1 MCTTKSL
8 CILQD
13 RVARVQHWQ
22 RENFETLEIEAG
34 GEAAEK
40 QMQILWRSLDY
51 DQSSEGLYLNYLLV
65 AQKYSPDGSLA
76 RLTADGASK
85 LRHHSLQAPKYGAG
99 QYSKPNS
106 MERDNMRSGH
116 TDNLYGHPAISL
128 SLFCST
134 SPSPPPLAAQSLPAN
149 HSSSLGVPI
158 SHNRRAD
165 VYASPPD
172 TSGSR
177 KALFLPSLSPNPPLE
192 LAVLRSGSDHPV
204 GTKNI
209 RTNTYSPS
217 RMFPCSLSSCSLP
230 PNSQCEN
237 TSVQEATCEHMT
249 CSSPNA
255 PAVVLAPTSLRSI
268 RLHCTELCSG
278 MNAGSIP
285 LQFVATST
293 TLIRFALQHVPLP
306 APCSRPNMRRE
317 QPAIRES
324 LCLGT
329 RHVPWRDSIPHI
341 SSLSVS
347 SDVAYSDPQVPLHYL
362 VSLPLHG
369 PAHHHN
375 FSLHLAVCFC
385 FLSYRWSFL
394 RR

>member
-1 MCTTKSL
+1 MARSQQSRQGHVCRGHSESAEVPPSFVKKRAFDSAAANKTHQSNKKLAAAGPYINLRIESTRKDKVNSLTERESNGKYTLSLVSQPISYDGGEEIYVPIDKMPEGIQKLPKMHCTASSRIVGKVSAQSEYCTEYQARELLSAEQYSMCTTNSL

-165 VYASPPD
+165 VYASPP
-172 TSGSR
+172 
-177 KALFLPSLSPNPPLE
+177 
-192 LAVLRSGSDHPV
+192 
-204 GTKNI
+204 
-209 RTNTYSPS
+209 
-217 RMFPCSLSSCSLP
+217 
-230 PNSQCEN
+230 
-237 TSVQEATCEHMT
+237 
-249 CSSPNA
+249 
-255 PAVVLAPTSLRSI
+255 
-268 RLHCTELCSG
+268 
-278 MNAGSIP
+278 AG
-285 LQFVATST
+285 
-293 TLIRFALQHVPLP
+293 
-306 APCSRPNMRRE
+306 
-317 QPAIRES
+317 
-324 LCLGT
+324 
-329 RHVPWRDSIPHI
+329 
-341 SSLSVS
+341 
-347 SDVAYSDPQVPLHYL
+347 
-362 VSLPLHG
+362 
-369 PAHHHN
+369 
-375 FSLHLAVCFC
+375 
-385 FLSYRWSFL
+385 
-394 RR
+394 